1 MDETLLRLLLFLC
14 LIPLTRSSSGWLLEL
29 VYRSAGVDE
38 KDVYTYRFGVRHRK
52 RPYGYVTNWL
62 VSTSPNSK
70 KTGWL
75 LLLYL
80 LCTIP
85 AVLGF
90 NLSIFGLFL
99 PILDWPLGYAGVAL
113 GVLCAACAGA
123 NLVYLLCTGRKVP
136 RPGRALLKGVLLVV
150 LSAAM
155 LAAMVLFVYQ
165 MATVSKLQVNAGQVQ
180 EILVSN
186 GLVPKEEEAHSS
198 LNQGLIARDGTF
210 LFQFFDMKTKS
221 AAEELYQQGLAMLL
235 ESSKQMQGKR
245 RRQGQTTTTAFI
257 RFVRPGFAAQPSRSA
272 PRRCTPAA
280 PGRTH
285 SGWNKF
291 SRQCIICRKKA
302 RCRMFCTVP
311 FRFYCSA
318 CRSSRCAFSPRI
330 CLFRRS
336 LTGRFSINATDTA
349 GSSHGQSLPSRTW
362 SAGWFLITRTACA
375 GSM

>member
-235 ESSKQMQGKR
+235 ESSKQMQGKEE
-245 RRQGQTTTTAFI
+245 TTRTNHNYRIYTIRAPGLCGAAIQVGTTA
-257 RFVRPGFAAQPSRSA
+257 VYACGAGEDAQRLEQILQA
-272 PRRCTPAA
+272 M
-280 PGRTH
+280 H
-285 SGWNKF
+285 
-291 SRQCIICRKKA
+291 
-302 RCRMFCTVP
+302 
-311 FRFYCSA
+311 Y
-318 CRSSRCAFSPRI
+318 
-330 CLFRRS
+330 L
-336 LTGRFSINATDTA
+336 
-349 GSSHGQSLPSRTW
+349 
-362 SAGWFLITRTACA
+362 
-375 GSM
+375 